1 VRAATLKKAASTLAF
16 LFFLACAATP
26 GRAGVAER
34 LGALNLPPGFTV
46 NVFSEGLDGPRLMAF
61 GPSGTLYVTLTREGR
76 VAALVDGNGNGEA
89 EKTVVAA
96 SGLDRPHGIAFYRG
110 HVYIAETGRV
120 LRFGHD
126 KKTLKFRDMEVVVPR
141 LPARGGGHF
150 TRTVAFGPDGKLYV
164 SVGSSCNACVEGEK
178 ERAAV
183 LRFNPDGSG
192 KEIFAEGLRNP
203 VGLVFHPATGEIFGT
218 ENGRDWL
225 GDDLPP
231 DEINVIKKGGH
242 YGWPY
247 CYGDGIHDPEFDKED
262 FCARTEPPVAEIQ
275 AHSAPLGLVFS
286 IKLKFPPRYR
296 GGLFVALHGSWNRT
310 VPTGYKIIHIPFKDG
325 RPAGGQE
332 DFVTGWL
339 RADGTKWGRPVDVVF
354 DGKGDM
360 FISDDYAGAVYR
372 VSYKN
377 R

>member
-1 VRAATLKKAASTLAF
+1 MRAIVLKKAAFALVF
-16 LFFLACAATP
+16 LLFLACADTP
-26 GRAGVAER
+26 GQAGVSGR
-34 LGALNLPPGFTV
+34 LGALKLPPGFTV
-46 NVFSEGLDGPRLMAF
+46 NVFAEGLDGPRFMAF
-61 GPSGTLYVTLTREGR
+61 GPSGTLYVTLTREGS
-76 VAALVDGNGNGEA
+76 VMALVDGDGEA
-89 EKTVVAA
+89 EKAVVAA

-126 KKTLKFRDMEVVVPR
+126 KKTLKFRDMEVVVPT
-141 LPARGGGHF
+141 LPTRGGGHF
-150 TRTVAFGPDGKLYV
+150 TRTVAFGPDGRMYV
-164 SVGSSCNACVEGEK
+164 SVGSSCNACVEGER

-192 KEIFAEGLRNP
+192 KEIFAEGLRNS
-203 VGLVFHPATGEIFGT
+203 VGLVFHPARGELFGT
-218 ENGRDWL
+218 ENGRDRL

-247 CYGDGIHDPEFDKED
+247 CYGDGIPDPQFDMED
-262 FCARTEPPVAEIQ
+262 FCERTEPPVAEIQ

-286 IKLKFPPRYR
+286 SGGKFPPRYR
-296 GGLFVALHGSWNRT
+296 GGLFAALHGSWNRT
-310 VPTGYKIIHIPFKDG
+310 VPTGYKIIYIPFEGG
-325 RPAGGQE
+325 RPAGGEE

-339 RADGTKWGRPVDVVF
+339 RPDGAKWGRPVDVVF
-354 DGKGDM
+354 DKKGDM
-360 FISDDYAGAVYR
+360 FISDDHAGAVYR
-372 VSYKN
+372 VSYKK